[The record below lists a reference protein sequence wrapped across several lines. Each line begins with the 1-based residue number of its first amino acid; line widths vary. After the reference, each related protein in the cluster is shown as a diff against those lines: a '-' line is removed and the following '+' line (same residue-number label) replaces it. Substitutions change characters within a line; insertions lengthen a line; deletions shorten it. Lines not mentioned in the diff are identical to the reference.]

1 MPSFSTI
8 IATDTRSPRSRLLER
23 THGSITESEI
33 IRRLPP
39 LNRFSDVVWTV
50 WNRVCEEASKDPSS
64 LRYIGRD
71 RIANSDTTAVINEVF
86 AKKGAV
92 VGWPGYTYGIDSEDG
107 QALLGTPHGVGVA
120 WLLIDRVGK
129 LGTRVPK
136 VTIWSPSPG
145 SFRML
150 WDLQPLTPTHTIS
163 KRART
168 LTYEKAVCNGRK
180 LYETILDAFEGKRD
194 PNSPVPHF
202 SKNDLDNG
210 WTIDAFPTSLP
221 SNWENAFKNFGKEL
235 KVGERKPEQ
244 SELHL
249 IDLVQDKAF
258 KNADGAQTDVSEH
271 LLQQIQLC

>member
-1 MPSFSTI
+1 M
-8 IATDTRSPRSRLLER
+8 
-23 THGSITESEI
+23 
-33 IRRLPP
+33 
-39 LNRFSDVVWTV
+39 
-50 WNRVCEEASKDPSS
+50 EASKDPSS

-71 RIANSDTTAVINEVF
+71 RIANSDTAAVINELF
-86 AKKGAV
+86 AKKGAEV
-92 VGWPGYTYGIDSEDG
+92 SWPGYTYGIDGEEG
-107 QALLGTPHGVGVA
+107 QALLGTPHGQGVA
-120 WLLIDRVGK
+120 WLLIDRSGK
-129 LGTRVPK
+129 LGIRVPK

-150 WDLQPLTPTHTIS
+150 WDLQPLTPSHTIN

-180 LYETILDAFEGKRD
+180 LYDTIRDAFEGKRD
-194 PNSPVPHF
+194 PNNPVPQF

-210 WTIDAFPTSLP
+210 WTIDAVPTSLP

-258 KNADGAQTDVSEH
+258 KNANGAQTDVSKH
-271 LLQQIQLC
+271 LLRDIQPR